1 MQLELKGLKARS
13 DAVAQTLSAARSARN
28 RATRERNT
36 QAADDRK
43 LERQTRGKR
52 RRADREA
59 RFTGRVRIHVPEAQR
74 PKLGRTTAR
83 KLFHRQRGLFLRK
96 ASSSAPTSGGTRSI
110 HYSFTARGFASKTGR
125 RWRSGEAER
134 AARYAVRED
143 ALEGGEQGWGSNI
156 AGDRAELVA
165 FFRTLE
171 ALERHDRAN
180 ANVYIMEV
188 IALDAT
194 LTAEERRL
202 VVERL
207 AQRKRARDI
216 PYAYALHLPDA
227 AGDQRNYHVHIIS
240 SLRPARRV
248 SPYEWDFAASKIA
261 DINTPEGIR
270 KSRSHAVACLNSV
283 LEQTG
288 SGRRYT
294 GLSNMAR
301 GLAPPKTGKK
311 GAATTWRDRAIESEH
326 DRLRQISALHTML
339 TRVRESMLLLSKVG
353 LMRKRARER
362 LESQR
367 VALAGDL
374 GVRERRQQAAAHVRS
389 RLSGVAAAVSADGS
403 VVAMRLN
410 ALRHEAAARQ
420 ATLLASI
427 ARKRSANKMSDRLH
441 ANRVS
446 DQPQESGGHRGP
458 EDRVGRAAATVA
470 AGAAGGNS
478 VAPHRRDVTVAQTP
492 DLNAGR
498 QINVNRG
505 NTSHKRSAARFP
517 DTPKVDEQVSE
528 EAQLELLNAARK
540 SREHGR

>member
-28 RATRERNT
+28 RATRERNA

-110 HYSFTARGFASKTGR
+110 HYSFTARGFVSKTGR

-165 FFRTLE
+165 FFRALE
-171 ALERHDRAN
+171 TLERHDRAN

-207 AQRKRARDI
+207 VQRKRSRDI
-216 PYAYALHLPDA
+216 PYAYAIHLPDA

-240 SLRPARRV
+240 SLRPARRI
-248 SPYEWDFAASKIA
+248 SPYEWDFAASKIT

-288 SGRRYT
+288 SARRYT
-294 GLSNMAR
+294 GLSNVAR
-301 GLAPPKTGKK
+301 GIAPPKAGKK
-311 GAATTWRDRAIESEH
+311 GAAATWRDRALESEH
-326 DRLRQISALHTML
+326 ERLRQISALLTML
-339 TRVRESMLLLSKVG
+339 THVRESMLLISQIG

-367 VALAGDL
+367 VALAGDIDL
-374 GVRERRQQAAAHVRS
+374 QRRRQHAAARERD
-389 RLSGVAAAVSADGS
+389 RLRGVAAAVSTDVS
-403 VVAMRLN
+403 VVAIRLN
-410 ALRHEAAARQ
+410 ALRQRAAARQ
-420 ATLLASI
+420 ATLLASV
-427 ARKRSANKMSDRLH
+427 ARKRSTKMSDPLH
-441 ANRVS
+441 ANQIS
-446 DQPQESGGHRGP
+446 GQPQPTEAHRGLD
-458 EDRVGRAAATVA
+458 DRVVRAAETVV

-478 VAPHRRDVTVAQTP
+478 VAPRRDAAVAQTP
-492 DLNAGR
+492 EFKVTR
-498 QINVNRG
+498 QININRG
-505 NTSHKRSAARFP
+505 FTGTKKSESRSA
-517 DTPKVDEQVSE
+517 DMPKVDDQISD
-528 EAQLELLNAARK
+528 EAQFELLNAARK
-540 SREHGR
+540 SRERGR